1 MSIDDFEYVPVRI
14 AKTTQQILR
23 EVYKDIDINE
33 SRLSLIERSLLG
45 LPPENHKDILDQI
58 FEEYNNATT
67 SSN

>member
-1 MSIDDFEYVPVRI
+1 MIEYVPIRI
-14 AKTTQQILR
+14 AKTTQQILK
-23 EVYKDIDINE
+23 EVYKDISINE

-58 FEEYNNATT
+58 FEEYNNATK

>member
-1 MSIDDFEYVPVRI
+1 MIMIEYVPIRI
-14 AKTTQQILR
+14 AKTTQQILI
-23 EVYKDIDINE
+23 EVYKDIGINE

>member
-14 AKTTQQILR
+14 AKTTQQILK
-23 EVYKDIDINE
+23 EVYKDINP

-58 FEEYNNATT
+58 FEEYNNAT
-67 SSN
+67 SNSN

>member
-1 MSIDDFEYVPVRI
+1 MSEIEYVPVRI

>member
-14 AKTTQQILR
+14 AKTTQQILK
-23 EVYKDIDINE
+23 EVYKDINL

-58 FEEYNNATT
+58 FEEYNNAT
-67 SSN
+67 SNSN

>member
-1 MSIDDFEYVPVRI
+1 MRMIEYVPIRI
-14 AKTTQQILR
+14 AKTTQQILK
-23 EVYKDIDINE
+23 EVYKDISINE

-58 FEEYNNATT
+58 FEEYNNATK

>member
-1 MSIDDFEYVPVRI
+1 MIEYIPIRI

-23 EVYKDIDINE
+23 EVYKDIGINE

>member
-1 MSIDDFEYVPVRI
+1 MIEYVPIRI

-23 EVYKDIDINE
+23 EVYKDIGINE

>member
-1 MSIDDFEYVPVRI
+1 MSEIEYVPIRI

>member
-14 AKTTQQILR
+14 AKTTQQILK
-23 EVYKDIDINE
+23 EVYKDINP

-45 LPPENHKDILDQI
+45 LPPESHKDILDQI

>member
-14 AKTTQQILR
+14 AKTSQQILK
-23 EVYKDIDINE
+23 EVYKDINP